1 MKRELKYKSAFDI
14 IGPIMVGPSSSHTA
28 GAVRIGKIAH
38 ELFKVNPTKLTV
50 TFYGS
55 FAETYKG
62 HGTALAIV
70 AGVLGFDTNDE
81 RIPDSIKIAEGK
93 QIKIEFITSSQKVAH
108 SNTVNLNL
116 TASDTELN
124 LTAIS
129 IGGGSIQLTEISHHS
144 LLSEDD
150 KVSILLTTSDEAHT
164 IPELERDLENP
175 TLTSLQK
182 LHQEALFLVQT
193 DSAISHVLLTKLK
206 EIPGVT
212 AVVTTAG

>member
-1 MKRELKYKSAFDI
+1 MQRELKYKSAFDI

-38 ELFKVNPTKLTV
+38 ELFKKEPTKLTV

-70 AGVLGFDTNDE
+70 AGVLGFDTHDE
-81 RIPDSIKIAEGK
+81 RIPNSIGLAEQNG
-93 QIKIEFITSSQKVAH
+93 IKIEFITSKSEVSH
-108 SNTVNLNL
+108 SNTANLNL
-116 TASDTELN
+116 MTSDAELN

-129 IGGGSIQLTEISHHS
+129 IGGGSIQLTEVSHHS
-144 LLSEDD
+144 LASEQDR
-150 KVSILLTTSDEAHT
+150 VSILLTTQDELKTVAELKRVLETPVLTNLQT
-164 IPELERDLENP
+164 IG
-175 TLTSLQK
+175 
-182 LHQEALFLVQT
+182 QETLFLVHT
-193 DSAISHVLLTKLK
+193 ESTISPILLTKLK
-206 EIPGVT
+206 QVTGVT